1 MSGMHASLTDGHLW
15 WITSRAAGTAALV
28 FSSIAVGFGLAMT
41 LRLFRRNGPDMRV
54 AHEALSLAT
63 MIAIVVHGLALLP
76 DRFFHPSLAD
86 ISVPFVSNY
95 MEPWMGIGIAGGW
108 VLIILGLAYYA
119 RGRIGAERWRKLH
132 RLTALA
138 WIAGIVHTVGEGTDA
153 ASAWYLIISF
163 ALIVPAA
170 FLLCY
175 RYLTE
180 KLPPPPVDGNGVMW

>member
-1 MSGMHASLTDGHLW
+1 MHPSLTDGHLW
-15 WITSRAAGTAALV
+15 WITSRASGTAALV

-41 LRLFRRNGPDMRV
+41 LKLFRRNGPDMRV
-54 AHEALSLAT
+54 THEALSLAT

-76 DRFFHPSLAD
+76 DTFFHPSLAG
-86 ISVPFVSNY
+86 IAVPFVSHY

-138 WIAGIVHTVGEGTDA
+138 WIVHTLGEGTDA

-163 ALIVPAA
+163 TLIAPATV
-170 FLLCY
+170 LLCY